1 MKKFSLCHQ
10 YQEYFKYDEIQES
23 FKIADLVSNDQIV
36 AIAGENSYINTVRFV
51 IEVKFVDRSSNNV
64 VDYGHI
70 VPKSQP
76 YLLWNYL
83 EKINDNKKGVVY
95 QRSKKNFFLYKESI
109 VYPLIEFEPNYNKK
123 RRFTFS

>member
-23 FKIADLVSNDQIV
+23 FRIADLVSNDQIV

-123 RRFTFS
+123 RRFIFS

>member
-123 RRFTFS
+123 RRFIFS

>member
-36 AIAGENSYINTVRFV
+36 AIAGENSYINTIRFV
-51 IEVKFVDRSSNNV
+51 IEVKFVDRWSNNV

-95 QRSKKNFFLYKESI
+95 QRSKKKLF
-109 VYPLIEFEPNYNKK
+109 PLQGKYCVSTHWVWTKLQQK
-123 RRFTFS
+123 RRFIFS

>member
-23 FKIADLVSNDQIV
+23 FRIADLVSNDQIV

-76 YLLWNYL
+76 YLL
-83 EKINDNKKGVVY
+83 
-95 QRSKKNFFLYKESI
+95 
-109 VYPLIEFEPNYNKK
+109 
-123 RRFTFS
+123 